1 MYDSNSDSIDPIDRL
16 EETFPVEDLKVTR
29 ETLYEGLKAI
39 SELTSAITQLVYEE
53 ERRRKEFQ
61 EILMMTKGVLESSKS
76 KCCKVCQDNKIDKA
90 LAPNLNRLVKELI
103 NLEGLVKGS
112 DIREMK
118 EIIEDLANW

>member
-16 EETFPVEDLKVTR
+16 EEIFPVEDLKVTR

-76 KCCKVCQDNKIDKA
+76 KCCKVCQDKSKIP
-90 LAPNLNRLVKELI
+90 L
-103 NLEGLVKGS
+103 
-112 DIREMK
+112 
-118 EIIEDLANW
+118 

>member
-16 EETFPVEDLKVTR
+16 EEIFPVKDLRATR

-39 SELTSAITQLVYEE
+39 GELTSVITQLVYEE

-90 LAPNLNRLVKELI
+90 LAPNLNKLVKELI

>member
-1 MYDSNSDSIDPIDRL
+1 MYASSSNSTDPIDKL
-16 EETFPVEDLKVTR
+16 EEVFLAKDLKATR
-29 ETLYEGLKAI
+29 ETLYEGFRAI
-39 SELTSAITQLVYEE
+39 GELTSVITQLVYEE

-76 KCCKVCQDNKIDKA
+76 KCCKVCQDNKIDKV

-103 NLEGLVKGS
+103 SLEGLVKGS

>member
-16 EETFPVEDLKVTR
+16 EEIFPVEDLKVTR

-76 KCCKVCQDNKIDKA
+76 KCCKACQDNKIDKA

>member
-1 MYDSNSDSIDPIDRL
+1 MYDSSSDSTDPINKL
-16 EETFPVEDLKVTR
+16 EEVFPAEDLKATR
-29 ETLYEGLKAI
+29 ETLYEGFRAI
-39 SELTSAITQLVYEE
+39 GELTSVITQLVYEE

-76 KCCKVCQDNKIDKA
+76 KCCKVCQDNKIDKV

-103 NLEGLVKGS
+103 SLEGLVKGS

>member
-1 MYDSNSDSIDPIDRL
+1 MYDPNSDSIDPIDKL
-16 EETFPVEDLKVTR
+16 EEIFPVEDLKVTR

-39 SELTSAITQLVYEE
+39 SEVTSAITQLVYEE
-53 ERRRKEFQ
+53 ERRRKQFQ
-61 EILMMTKGVLESSKS
+61 EILMTTKGVLESSKS